1 MDTWQPERFEELYER
16 FFTPVFRYVLLRVKN
31 RAEAE
36 DLAQTVF
43 MKAYQANPPGK
54 AGKTGPELSL
64 NYFFTVAR
72 NTVIDHWRKK
82 KEVVVDDPDEVFENI
97 PDTEDPEDD
106 AMRGESRTAV
116 REALE
121 HVSAS
126 EQEVLILKFMNELST
141 KEIAQLLGKTEVAV
155 RQSQSRGLKALR
167 EHLQEKDI

>member
-16 FFTPVFRYVLLRVKN
+16 SFTPVFRYILLRVKN

-43 MKAYQANPPGK
+43 MKAYQANPPGGT
-54 AGKTGPELSL
+54 AQELSL

-82 KEVVVDDPDEVFENI
+82 KEVLLDEPEETFENI
-97 PDTEDPEDD
+97 PDTESPERD

-121 HVSAS
+121 HVSPS

-141 KEIAQLLGKTEVAV
+141 KEVAKLLGKSEVAV
-155 RQSQSRGLKALR
+155 RQLQSRGLKSMR
-167 EHLQEKDI
+167 EHMEKMEQKEI

>member
-1 MDTWQPERFEELYER
+1 MDTWQPDRFEELYER
-16 FFTPVFRYVLLRVKN
+16 FFTPVFRYIFLRVKH

-54 AGKTGPELSL
+54 AGQELSL

-82 KEVVVDDPDEVFENI
+82 KDLVMDDSDEAFDNI
-97 PDTEDPEDD
+97 PDGDTPETG
-106 AMRGESRTAV
+106 AMRGEAGVAV
-116 REALE
+116 REALGR
-121 HVSAS
+121 VSES

-141 KEIAQLLGKTEVAV
+141 KEIAKLLDKTEVAV
-155 RQSQSRGLKALR
+155 RQLQSRGLKTLR
-167 EHLQEKDI
+167 EHLKEEDI

>member
-1 MDTWQPERFEELYER
+1 MDNWQPERFEELYER
-16 FFTPVFRYVLLRVKN
+16 FFTPVFRYILLRVKS

-54 AGKTGPELSL
+54 AGNELSL

-82 KEVVVDDPDEVFENI
+82 KDVVVDDPEAEFEGI
-97 PDTEDPEDD
+97 PDTDTPEGE

-121 HVSAS
+121 HVTSS
-126 EQEVLILKFMNELST
+126 EQEVLVLKFMNELST
-141 KEIAQLLGKTEVAV
+141 KEIAKLLGKSEVAV
-155 RQSQSRGLKALR
+155 RQLQSRGLKSLR
-167 EHLQEKDI
+167 GYLEEKDI

>member
-54 AGKTGPELSL
+54 GGQELSL

-82 KEVVVDDPDEVFENI
+82 KDVIVDDPDEAFENI
-97 PDTEDPEDD
+97 PDTETPEGD
-106 AMRGESRTAV
+106 AMRGEANTAV
-116 REALE
+116 REALQLL
-121 HVSAS
+121 SAS
-126 EQEVLILKFMNELST
+126 EQEVLILKFMNELTT
-141 KEIAQLLGKTEVAV
+141 KEIAKMLNKTEVAV
-155 RQSQSRGLKALR
+155 RQLQSRGLKALR
-167 EHLQEKDI
+167 GHLNQEEI

>member
-1 MDTWQPERFEELYER
+1 MDTWQPERFDELYER

-54 AGKTGPELSL
+54 GGQELSL

-82 KEVVVDDPDEVFENI
+82 KDVVVDDPDEAFENI
-97 PDTEDPEDD
+97 PDTETPELD
-106 AMRGESRTAV
+106 AMRGEANTAV
-116 REALE
+116 REALQL
-121 HVSAS
+121 VSPS

-141 KEIAQLLGKTEVAV
+141 KEIANMLNKSEVAV
-155 RQSQSRGLKALR
+155 RQLQSRGLKSLR
-167 EHLQEKDI
+167 EHLSGKDI

>member
-54 AGKTGPELSL
+54 GGQELSL

-82 KEVVVDDPDEVFENI
+82 KDVVVDDPDEAFENI
-97 PDTEDPEDD
+97 PDTETPEGD
-106 AMRGESRTAV
+106 AMRGEANMAV
-116 REALE
+116 RQALQL
-121 HVSAS
+121 VSPS

-141 KEIAQLLGKTEVAV
+141 KEIAKLLGKSEVAV
-155 RQSQSRGLKALR
+155 RQLQSRGLKALR
-167 EHLQEKDI
+167 AHLNEKEI